1 MLEKNSLSNFERRHQ
16 CKFSLVSPVERNKLT
31 VQGRCCRPPP
41 APVDEPVHRDE
52 LAFGRVGRPGGD
64 SPRHRRRPGG
74 RVTPPS
80 TPHRKFRSTSR
91 ILTLAASASTTSRS
105 LDARAGHS
113 TPRRSFSRRRSFPS
127 VPSSTEQD
135 YAYSRRFPVENLV
148 ASVEGQD
155 ASITPPTPTQ

>member
-1 MLEKNSLSNFERRHQ
+1 MHEKNSLSNFERRHH
-16 CKFSLVSPVERNKLT
+16 CKFSLVSLVERKKST
-31 VQGRCCRPPP
+31 VQGRCWRPPP

-91 ILTLAASASTTSRS
+91 ILTLAAGASTPSRS
-105 LDARAGHS
+105 LAARAASSAIMSATGPFHATS
-113 TPRRSFSRRRSFPS
+113 IVQPAALLSQRALFDGAGLRLLPPLSR
-127 VPSSTEQD
+127 
-135 YAYSRRFPVENLV
+135 
-148 ASVEGQD
+148 
-155 ASITPPTPTQ
+155 